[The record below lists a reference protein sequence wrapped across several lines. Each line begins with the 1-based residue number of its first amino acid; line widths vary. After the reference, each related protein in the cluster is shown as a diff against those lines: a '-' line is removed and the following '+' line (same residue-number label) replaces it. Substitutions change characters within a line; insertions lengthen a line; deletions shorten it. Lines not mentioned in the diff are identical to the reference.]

1 MEAPPKIQLTITVT
15 PGQPVQVTGPLVDKM
30 LCYGLLEM
38 ARDVI
43 QSYDPNAQQ
52 RLITVPRMKFGNGAP
67 E

>member
-15 PGQPVQVTGPLVDKM
+15 PGQPVQVTGPLPDKM
-30 LCYGLLEM
+30 LCYGMLEM

-43 QSYDPNAQQ
+43 QSYAPNAQQ
-52 RLITVPRMKFGNGAP
+52 RLITVPRMKFGNGA

>member
-1 MEAPPKIQLTITVT
+1 MEAPPKIQLIITVT
-15 PGQPVQVTGPLVDKM
+15 PGQPVQVTGPLPDKM
-30 LCYGLLEM
+30 LCYGMLEM